1 MRCIRLKTIDKI
13 TTITILVVD
22 TTRGEEMDVG
32 EEDVDAETKVDTTIG
47 QAIVGYMMVM
57 GATAT
62 GGIGIK
68 VAHLRTKKKL
78 RLVLDGD
85 TMIQEM
91 IIYGR
96 VNIILAVE
104 YIRFQVIFILLM

>member
-1 MRCIRLKTIDKI
+1 
-13 TTITILVVD
+13 
-22 TTRGEEMDVG
+22 MDVG

-47 QAIVGYMMVM
+47 QAIEGYMMVM
-57 GATAT
+57 RATAT